1 MKSSIG
7 AVNLVAPARP
17 GDDATQGEDGQTGS
31 GAELGLPG
39 EDGQTGSGA
48 ELGLL
53 QTAAEF
59 SFTGSVFFGQL
70 ALHFFLPFSIPFYSL
85 RGATV
90 VRNQMLQF
98 NAKNFIPNYFLP
110 ACFWVVVFGM
120 VLRNEQLAG
129 QGVPLIEL
137 LMSAAVA
144 FFQRLVVAIK
154 WACLTQGERRK
165 LLSAPDLATADRWHA
180 ELQLASGWLVPNEQ
194 LVKHELDM
202 AAELVQVSM
211 DEVFFEVPLRTS
223 EGATDDLDQE
233 LFASWKRYLGMEQ
246 VEAGGTLD
254 EAHELVDH
262 DHHGA
267 WVLKA
272 GAVKYWLSTGEQ
284 RQRLRLHKKMQ
295 REAAA
300 TAVAKRLAT
309 VEVREDEGVA
319 LVPAKVLICRM
330 VALHGVC
337 VPVKSLFSMC
347 MLMGA
352 VNALVAPLFRLER
365 GDSFLGSAGASTF
378 TQATIVC
385 AFISNFFFTMV
396 LLMFQCVFM
405 VEMQRKWHLARG
417 LRQLLRRRAVRR
429 PGREDTPHSG
439 HHMRTPMLDFTR
451 ARNVRAW
458 VDTEALVRGLGRR
471 YNIRLHVYMGLTGIV
486 VLLLIGVMA
495 KFFIHG
501 FSSTEGKARRS
512 EVRSSLTFL
521 YAAFLVPLFSSIM
534 IVAAVLGTL
543 ANKQYRHM
551 KLQIARHRLLLKVGD
566 TAHAEG
572 TRALVADLLD
582 SALQQLEYESE
593 TSPVTVLGMPAEWGL
608 VVSIVTL
615 LFGSFILGLVQMY
628 VSL

>member
-1 MKSSIG
+1 M
-7 AVNLVAPARP
+7 ATRRVVPR
-17 GDDATQGEDGQTGS
+17 DDAGEGEDGQT
-31 GAELGLPG
+31 
-39 EDGQTGSGA
+39 GA

-59 SFTGSVFFGQL
+59 GFNGSVFFGQL
-70 ALHFFLPFSIPFYSL
+70 ALHVFLPFSIPL
-85 RGATV
+85 RALQADSTV
-90 VRNQMLQF
+90 VRNQMLRF
-98 NAKNFIPNYFLP
+98 NAKNFIPNYVLP
-110 ACFWVVVFGM
+110 ACFWVVMFGM
-120 VLRNEQLAG
+120 VLRKEHLAG
-129 QGVPLIEL
+129 HGVPLIEL
-137 LMSAAVA
+137 LMSAALT
-144 FFQRLVVAIK
+144 FFQRLVIAIK

-165 LLSAPDLATADRWHA
+165 LLSAPDLATADRWHS

-202 AAELVQVSM
+202 AAELVQVSL

-223 EGATDDLDQE
+223 DGATDNRDPG
-233 LFASWKRYLGMEQ
+233 LFAYWKRYLGMEQ

-272 GAVKYWLSTGEQ
+272 GATKYWLSTGEQ
-284 RQRLRLHKKMQ
+284 RQRLRLRKKMQ
-295 REAAA
+295 REVAAM
-300 TAVAKRLAT
+300 AVARRLAT
-309 VEVREDEGVA
+309 VEVREDAGLV

-330 VALHGVC
+330 VALHGVR
-337 VPVKSLFSMC
+337 VPVKSLFSTC
-347 MLMGA
+347 MLMGMA
-352 VNALVAPLFRLER
+352 NALAAPLFRLYR
-365 GDSFLGSAGASTF
+365 GDNFLGSASASMF
-378 TQATIVC
+378 TQATTVC
-385 AFISNFFFTMV
+385 AFVTNFFFTMI
-396 LLMFQCVFM
+396 LIMFQAVF
-405 VEMQRKWHLARG
+405 VIEMQRKWHLARG

-439 HHMRTPMLDFTR
+439 HHMRVPMLDFTR

-495 KFFIHG
+495 KFFING
-501 FSSTEGKARRS
+501 FSSTPEGKARRI
-512 EVRSSLTFL
+512 ELRSSLTFL
-521 YAAFLVPLFSSIM
+521 YASLLVPLFSSIM

-543 ANKQYRHM
+543 ANTQYRHM
-551 KLQIARHRLLLKVGD
+551 KLQIARHRLLLKAGDTLGD
-566 TAHAEG
+566 TARAEDS
-572 TRALVADLLD
+572 RALVADLLD

-615 LFGSFILGLVQMY
+615 LFGSFLLGVVQMW
-628 VSL
+628 VSV